1 MGKIC
6 SKSCPNKAPSIQP
19 TTTSLTKPIYNTQSE
34 GIMETNNTASLT
46 KPVINI
52 QSEGIKTFNTDLQED
67 WEKLAQD
74 MVAYLKTHDTGNKLE
89 HYQEF
94 RDLFHERAEA
104 IADGGGYNKALK
116 EIYDRIKFL
125 CKEQG
130 IYFHAGAI
138 DNAFKG
144 TYWRT

>member
-1 MGKIC
+1 MGLC
-6 SKSCPNKAPSIQP
+6 ESTNSKAPSIQP

-34 GIMETNNTASLT
+34 GIMAINNTASLI

-52 QSEGIKTFNTDLQED
+52 QPEGIKTFNTALQED
-67 WEKLAQD
+67 REKLAQE

-89 HYQEF
+89 HYNEF

-104 IADGGGYNKALK
+104 IADGGGYHKALK
-116 EIYDRIKFL
+116 EIYDRIRFL

-130 IYFHAGAI
+130 IDFHAGAV

-144 TYWRT
+144 QYWRS